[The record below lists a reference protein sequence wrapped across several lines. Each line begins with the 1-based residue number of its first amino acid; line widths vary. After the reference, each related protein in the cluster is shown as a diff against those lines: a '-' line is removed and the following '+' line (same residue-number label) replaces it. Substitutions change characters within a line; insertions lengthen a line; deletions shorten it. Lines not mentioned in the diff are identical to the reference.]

1 MSKTYHAEEL
11 TFKQLLSK
19 YNDLAVP
26 PFQRSYSWGA
36 DEIDLLFEDI
46 IPAEITDLKSLSS
59 LNVHFMGAMVFCRV
73 DADPLA
79 KKGYSILDGQQRMTT
94 LTMLQAALAS
104 RLVQAISDGEAGQSD
119 KNKLIQQASSFS
131 LPLYK
136 SAPMG
141 NDEGEFV
148 LKPQADDAHIY
159 GFAMSAPWQDFD
171 ALCEKKFSGAKNKV
185 AKSKVLAAYRLI
197 RSKIESQIVAQAV
210 AARLDLFNVLVA
222 VLKSL
227 QDNLSL
233 VVIEA
238 QDESAAFRLFETLNS
253 RGLELSAADL
263 IKNKLFAICS
273 GNKSDEESVK
283 AGWPALMSNEE
294 IAKDP
299 VSFFRTKWL
308 SDPSYYRL
316 PKGAETA
323 AGEARSKAFE
333 TARHE
338 FVRKDGLFEVYRDYL
353 NQNAKPGFVR
363 SIMADLQEDAVRLEK
378 LIGASVGKPDCDGL
392 LDDLNSLGAKTC
404 RPLLLSIY
412 RSGDLDTLKSV
423 CNLLISLTI
432 RWTVSKQVT
441 NVLETKY
448 ASLATH
454 VSLMYSAGKSS
465 DVLKYVANELYSLKV
480 PDDDKFLSD
489 FPNWRPANVS
499 KLARYALVK
508 LNSKLS
514 GTEEISAGSH
524 KVHVEHLFPQKPSE
538 LAYVESGI
546 TALEEKEADYASLIG
561 NLTLLDSVINM
572 CIKNDPFSRKIQK
585 HSDPEKRTIADSA
598 FAINADLK
606 TKTKW
611 TREDIAKRSSQFAA
625 LAVQVWKWEKPDKA
639 S

>member
-1 MSKTYHAEEL
+1 
-11 TFKQLLSK
+11 
-19 YNDLAVP
+19 
-26 PFQRSYSWGA
+26 
-36 DEIDLLFEDI
+36 
-46 IPAEITDLKSLSS
+46 
-59 LNVHFMGAMVFCRV
+59 MVFCRV

-171 ALCEKKFSGAKNKV
+171 ALCDKKFSGAKNKV

-210 AARLDLFNVLVA
+210 AARLDLFSVLVA

-308 SDPSYYRL
+308 SDPSYYSL

-338 FVRKDGLFEVYRDYL
+338 FVRKDGLFEVYRDFL
-353 NQNAKPGFVR
+353 NQNAK
-363 SIMADLQEDAVRLEK
+363 
-378 LIGASVGKPDCDGL
+378 
-392 LDDLNSLGAKTC
+392 
-404 RPLLLSIY
+404 
-412 RSGDLDTLKSV
+412 SG
-423 CNLLISLTI
+423 
-432 RWTVSKQVT
+432 W
-441 NVLETKY
+441 
-448 ASLATH
+448 
-454 VSLMYSAGKSS
+454 
-465 DVLKYVANELYSLKV
+465 
-480 PDDDKFLSD
+480 
-489 FPNWRPANVS
+489 
-499 KLARYALVK
+499 
-508 LNSKLS
+508 
-514 GTEEISAGSH
+514 
-524 KVHVEHLFPQKPSE
+524 
-538 LAYVESGI
+538 
-546 TALEEKEADYASLIG
+546 
-561 NLTLLDSVINM
+561 
-572 CIKNDPFSRKIQK
+572 
-585 HSDPEKRTIADSA
+585 
-598 FAINADLK
+598 
-606 TKTKW
+606 
-611 TREDIAKRSSQFAA
+611 SQ
-625 LAVQVWKWEKPDKA
+625 
-639 S
+639 